1 MFSSSKSLLEKT
13 LSTTLEATWM
23 ISPNC
28 RENANLLTGE
38 LVVYSYLTVFKN
50 VEQLASRERER
61 LEEKQ
66 TISSEKAERE
76 DNFKRKKYISTSE
89 FLGLSLIPYVVQLL
103 SFLIMNECILLLHT
117 YNDIWVFFLNFINV

>member
-1 MFSSSKSLLEKT
+1 MFSSSKPLLEKT

-50 VEQLASRERER
+50 VEQLASREREK

-117 YNDIWVFFLNFINV
+117 YNDIWVFFFKFY

>member
-117 YNDIWVFFLNFINV
+117 YNDIWVFFFNFINV

>member
-117 YNDIWVFFLNFINV
+117 YNDIWGFFFNFINV

>member
-1 MFSSSKSLLEKT
+1 MFSSSKPLLEKT

-38 LVVYSYLTVFKN
+38 LVAYSYLTVFKN

-117 YNDIWVFFLNFINV
+117 YNDIWVFFF